1 MIKKKK
7 KKSTITGGNEEET
20 RWEMWNQN
28 IVNEMSKEYYETK

>member
-1 MIKKKK
+1 MIKKK

-20 RWEMWNQN
+20 RWEIWNQN